1 LRRAGRA
8 NAFSSIGSS
17 TEHAMHHFAYRNGVL
32 HAEAVNLV
40 IIAQAVET
48 PFYCYSTATLE
59 RHYDVFAGAFADV
72 RALVCYAMKANSNQ
86 AVVKTLAARG
96 AGADVVSEGELK
108 RARAAG
114 IAPEKIMFS
123 GIGKT
128 ARELSVAVDEGILC
142 VNVESDAEIDMLS
155 GIAAAKGRMAK
166 ISVRVN
172 PDIDARTHA
181 KIATG
186 KAENKFGIPISRA
199 REVYGRAAKLPGL
212 KVAGV
217 DMHIGSQITELKPF
231 QDAFALL
238 TEFVRTLR
246 ADGHSI
252 EHVDLGGGL
261 GIPYRDD
268 NEPPPHPDRY
278 ADLVKRAT
286 QGLDCMLIFEPGRLI
301 AGNAGI
307 LVTRVLYV
315 KRGEAKTFVIVDAAM
330 NDLIRPTLYDAHHEI
345 WPVAEPPRAGKR
357 ITADV
362 VGPICETGDFF
373 ALARDMAEPKAG
385 DLLAIMSAGAY
396 GAVQAGTY
404 NTRALVPEVLVR
416 GGDWALVRRRVDV
429 DELIAL
435 DQLPDWL

>member
-1 LRRAGRA
+1 
-8 NAFSSIGSS
+8 
-17 TEHAMHHFAYRNGVL
+17 MHHFAYRDGVL

-40 IIAQAVET
+40 TIAETVET
-48 PFYCYSTATLE
+48 PFYCYSSATLE
-59 RHYDVFAGAFADV
+59 RHYKVFADAFADV
-72 RALVCYAMKANSNQ
+72 RALVCYALKANSNQ
-86 AVVKTLAARG
+86 AVVKTLAALG

-114 IAPEKIMFS
+114 ISPQKIMFS
-123 GIGKT
+123 GIGKA
-128 ARELSVAVDEGILC
+128 ARELALAVDEGILC
-142 VNVESDAEIDMLS
+142 VNVESEAEIGALS
-155 GIAAAKGRMAK
+155 AIAAAKGRVAN

-172 PDIDARTHA
+172 PDVDACTHA

-186 KAENKFGIPISRA
+186 KSENKFGIPISRA
-199 REVYGRAAKLPGL
+199 REVYADAAKLPGV
-212 KVAGV
+212 KIAGV

-238 TEFVRTLR
+238 TDFVRTLR

-268 NEPPPHPDRY
+268 DEQPPSPDAY

-286 QGLDCMLIFEPGRLI
+286 RGLDCTLIFEPGRLI
-301 AGNAGI
+301 CGNAGI
-307 LVTRVLYV
+307 LVMRVLYV

-345 WPVAEPPRAGKR
+345 WPVGEPAGGAGR
-357 ITADV
+357 IVADV
-362 VGPICETGDFF
+362 VGPVCETGDFF
-373 ALARDMAEPKAG
+373 ALGRQMIEPKPG
-385 DLLAIMSAGAY
+385 DLLAVMTAGAY

-404 NTRALVPEVLVR
+404 NTRPLVPEVMVR
-416 GGDWALVRRRVDV
+416 QRDWALVRRRVAV

-435 DQLPDWL
+435 DRLPPWL